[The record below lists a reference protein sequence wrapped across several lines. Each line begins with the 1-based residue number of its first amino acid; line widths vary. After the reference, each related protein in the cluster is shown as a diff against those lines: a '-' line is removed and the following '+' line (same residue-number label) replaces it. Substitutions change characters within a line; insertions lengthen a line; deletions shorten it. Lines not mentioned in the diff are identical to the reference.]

1 MSITDAETAGTAGTA
16 GAPGAAAG
24 TAPAV
29 LTPRL
34 RLVLVL
40 LLAAQFM
47 LAVDFSILNVALPVI
62 GEGLGFS
69 LAHLQWIGTAFALC
83 AAGFTL
89 LFGRVADL
97 FGRRRLFLGGL
108 AVLGVASLAGG
119 LAQNPEVLIAAR
131 VFQGLATAAVTPA
144 GLSLLT
150 TSFPEGPLRE
160 KALGLNGA
168 LMSAGFTTGA
178 ILGGLLTDLLSW
190 RWAFFINVP
199 VALAVL
205 LVAPTVIKESRPD
218 ERPKLDVP
226 GAVSVTLGL
235 LAIVFGLTQAGEHGW
250 GSSSALLPLAVGIVL
265 LLVFYAVERKVAA
278 PLVPIG
284 VLGKRSV
291 AWGNLAGLIA
301 FLTETSLVFLLTL
314 YLQEVLGFSALA
326 AGLSF
331 GVLGIG
337 TVVGGSVAPKV
348 IGKIGSKSTLI
359 TGGLLQTVF
368 TAALLG
374 LGDDRGWM
382 WLLLVATFAGGVGNM
397 LVIVGFMVTATSG
410 LADHEQGLATGLA
423 TMTQQIGIT
432 MGTPIMSAIA
442 TAAMTGTG
450 APAIL
455 GGLKVAIAVNAAIV
469 LLGVLTSAVFLR
481 GAASRAQ

>member
-1 MSITDAETAGTAGTA
+1 M
-16 GAPGAAAG
+16 
-24 TAPAV
+24 
-29 LTPRL
+29 
-34 RLVLVL
+34 
-40 LLAAQFM
+40 
-47 LAVDFSILNVALPVI
+47 
-62 GEGLGFS
+62 
-69 LAHLQWIGTAFALC
+69 AHLQWIGTAFALC

-108 AVLGVASLAGG
+108 VVLGAASLVGG

-144 GLSLLT
+144 GLSLMT

-205 LVAPTVIKESRPD
+205 IVAPTVIKESRPD

-226 GAVSVTLGL
+226 GAISVTLGL
-235 LAIVFGLTQAGEHGW
+235 LAIVFGLTRAGEHGW
-250 GSSSALLPLAVGIVL
+250 GSANALLSLAAGVL
-265 LLVFYAVERKVAA
+265 LLIVFWAVERKVSA
-278 PLVPIG
+278 PLVPLS

-291 AWGNLAGLIA
+291 AWGNVAGLIA

-314 YLQEVLGFSALA
+314 YLQEVLGFSPLA

-337 TVVGGSVAPKV
+337 TVIGGSVAPKV
-348 IGKIGSKSTLI
+348 IGKIGSKQTLI
-359 TGGLLQTVF
+359 TGGILQTVF

-374 LGDDRGWM
+374 LGTTHSSL

-442 TAAMTGTG
+442 TAAMTGPG
-450 APAIL
+450 ASAIL
-455 GGLKVAIAVNAAIV
+455 GGLRSAIAVNAALVV
-469 LLGVLTSAVFLR
+469 LGALTSAAFLR
-481 GAASRAQ
+481 GARSSAQ

>member
-1 MSITDAETAGTAGTA
+1 MSVTDSDTAGTAV
-16 GAPGAAAG
+16 G

-108 AVLGVASLAGG
+108 VVLGAASLVGG
-119 LAQNPEVLIAAR
+119 LAQNPEVLITAR

-144 GLSLLT
+144 GLSLMT

-205 LVAPTVIKESRPD
+205 IVAPTVIKESRPD

-226 GAVSVTLGL
+226 GAISVTLGL

-250 GSSSALLPLAVGIVL
+250 GSANALLSLAAGVL
-265 LLVFYAVERKVAA
+265 LLIVFWAVERKVSA
-278 PLVPIG
+278 PLVPLS

-291 AWGNLAGLIA
+291 AWGNVAGLIA

-314 YLQEVLGFSALA
+314 YLQEVLGFSPLA

-348 IGKIGSKSTLI
+348 IGKIGSKQTLI
-359 TGGLLQTVF
+359 TGGILQTVF

-374 LGDDRGWM
+374 LGATHSSL
-382 WLLLVATFAGGVGNM
+382 WLLLVATFVGGVGNM

-450 APAIL
+450 ASAVL
-455 GGLKVAIAVNAAIV
+455 GGLKTAIAVNAALVV
-469 LLGVLTSAVFLR
+469 LGALTSAVFLR
-481 GAASRAQ
+481 GARSSAQ

>member
-1 MSITDAETAGTAGTA
+1 M
-16 GAPGAAAG
+16 
-24 TAPAV
+24 
-29 LTPRL
+29 
-34 RLVLVL
+34 
-40 LLAAQFM
+40 
-47 LAVDFSILNVALPVI
+47 
-62 GEGLGFS
+62 
-69 LAHLQWIGTAFALC
+69 C

-89 LFGRVADL
+89 FFGRVADL

-108 AVLGVASLAGG
+108 VVLGVSSLVGG

-178 ILGGLLTDLLSW
+178 VLGGLLADLLSW
-190 RWAFFINVP
+190 RWAFFVNVP

-205 LVAPTVIKESRPD
+205 VIAPTVVKESRPD
-218 ERPKLDVP
+218 ERPRLDWP
-226 GAVSVTLGL
+226 GAVTVTLGL
-235 LAIVFGLTQAGEHGW
+235 LAVVLGLTRAGEKGW
-250 GSSSALLPLAVGIVL
+250 GSADALVSLGAGVVL
-265 LLVFYAVERKVAA
+265 LLVFHAVERRVSA
-278 PLVPIG
+278 PLVPVT

-291 AWGNLAGLIA
+291 AWGNVAGLIA

-314 YLQEVLGFSALA
+314 YLQEVLGFSPLA

-331 GVLGIG
+331 GVLGLG
-337 TVVGGSVAPKV
+337 TVVGGALQAVA
-348 IGKIGSKSTLI
+348 
-359 TGGLLQTVF
+359 
-368 TAALLG
+368 TASLLG
-374 LGDDRGWM
+374 LGDDRSWM
-382 WLLLVATFAGGVGNM
+382 ALLLVATFTGGVGNM

-423 TMTQQIGIT
+423 TMTQQVGIT
-432 MGTPIMSAIA
+432 MGTPVMSAVA

-450 APAIL
+450 PSAVL
-455 GGLKVAIAVNAAIV
+455 GGLRVAIAVNAGIV
-469 LLGVLTSAVFLR
+469 LAGVLTSAVFLR
-481 GAASRAQ
+481 GARSGARAR

>member
-1 MSITDAETAGTAGTA
+1 MSVIDTE
-16 GAPGAAAG
+16 AAG

-40 LLAAQFM
+40 LLATQFM
-47 LAVDFSILNVALPVI
+47 LAVDFAILNVALPVI
-62 GEGLGFS
+62 GKGLGFS
-69 LAHLQWIGTAFALC
+69 LAHLQWIATSFALC

-97 FGRRRLFLGGL
+97 FGRRRLFLYGL
-108 AVLGVASLAGG
+108 VVLGAASLMGG
-119 LAQNPEVLIAAR
+119 LAQNPQMLITAR

-144 GLSLLT
+144 GLSLMT
-150 TSFPEGPLRE
+150 TSFPEGRLRE

-168 LMSAGFTTGA
+168 LMSTGFTTGA

-190 RWAFFINVP
+190 RWAFFVNVP

-205 LVAPTVIKESRPD
+205 LVAPRVIKESRPD
-218 ERPKLDVP
+218 QRPTLDVP
-226 GAVSVTLGL
+226 GAISVTLGL
-235 LAIVFGLTQAGEHGW
+235 LAIVFGLTRAGEKGW
-250 GSSSALLPLAVGIVL
+250 GSAAALLPLAAGVVL
-265 LLVFYAVERKVAA
+265 LLVFYAVERRVPA
-278 PLVPIG
+278 PLVPLG
-284 VLGKRSV
+284 VLGRRSV

-301 FLTETSLVFLLTL
+301 LLTETSLVFPLTL
-314 YLQEVLGFSALA
+314 YLQDVLGFSPLA

-331 GVLGIG
+331 GVLGLG
-337 TVVGGSVAPKV
+337 TVTGGTTAPKV
-348 IGKIGSKSTLI
+348 IARIGTKQTLI
-359 TGGLLQTVF
+359 VGGILQTVF

-374 LGDDRGWM
+374 LGDDRSWM
-382 WLLLVATFAGGVGNM
+382 WLMLPASYFGGVGNM

-423 TMTQQIGIT
+423 TMTQQVGIT

-450 APAIL
+450 ATAIL
-455 GGLKVAIAVNAAIV
+455 TGLKTAIAINAAIV
-469 LLGVLTSAVFLR
+469 LAGVLTSTLFLR
-481 GAASRAQ
+481 SPRLANSADAH

>member
-1 MSITDAETAGTAGTA
+1 MSVTDSQTAATAVGTS
-16 GAPGAAAG
+16 
-24 TAPAV
+24 PAV

-108 AVLGVASLAGG
+108 VVLGAASLVGG

-144 GLSLLT
+144 GLSLMT

-205 LVAPTVIKESRPD
+205 FIAPTVIKESRPD
-218 ERPKLDVP
+218 ERPKLDLP

-235 LAIVFGLTQAGEHGW
+235 LAVVFGLTQAGEKGW
-250 GSSSALLPLAVGIVL
+250 GSSSALLSLAAGVVL
-265 LLVFYAVERKVAA
+265 LIVFWAVERKVAA
-278 PLVPIG
+278 PLVPLS

-291 AWGNLAGLIA
+291 AWGNVAGLIA

-314 YLQEVLGFSALA
+314 YLQEVLGFSPLA

-331 GVLGIG
+331 GVLGLG

-348 IGKIGSKSTLI
+348 IGKIGSKQTLI
-359 TGGLLQTVF
+359 TGSILQTVF

-374 LGDDRGWM
+374 LGDDRSWM
-382 WLLLVATFAGGVGNM
+382 WLLLIATFAGGVGNM

-450 APAIL
+450 AAAIL
-455 GGLKVAIAVNAAIV
+455 GGLKVAIAVNAALV
-469 LLGVLTSAVFLR
+469 LFGALTSALFLR
-481 GAASRAQ
+481 GARSSAQ

>member
-16 GAPGAAAG
+16 GAPGAAVG

-108 AVLGVASLAGG
+108 AVLGVASLVGG

-205 LVAPTVIKESRPD
+205 LAAPTVIKESRPD

-250 GSSSALLPLAVGIVL
+250 GSSSALLPLAAGVVL

-278 PLVPIG
+278 PLVPLG

-374 LGDDRGWM
+374 LGDDRSWM

-442 TAAMTGTG
+442 TAAMSGTG
-450 APAIL
+450 ATAIL

-469 LLGVLTSAVFLR
+469 LLGVVTSAAFLR